1 LPLQNVAT
9 IPLRQP
15 FLSLVSIPTL
25 WQASST
31 NPAGLPL
38 LKLPQARICNDPVH
52 FAESLQ
58 TLLPVRSCEALN
70 QDQQFQVVSGGMRF
84 GDVTVISNWGSGI
97 FGRVEGMD
105 DAQLIVP
112 YQGVGQ
118 FDVGGWRLD
127 NRAGAT
133 LLYLPGGDWRVSSDV
148 LAGVVLRL
156 PRKAIAK
163 VRHVMAGPA
172 APGEPTGLLE
182 SPKLLQYQQSQQ
194 AALFLSLYRA
204 LALLNAATLASGSL
218 PQNLRLD
225 DLLLR
230 LVGLLLG
237 PLPSET
243 PARPCGR
250 GATFEAL
257 IEWIGA
263 NCHRPLSLSDLESQS
278 NYSRRSLQYAFR
290 QRFGCGPMQYIRQ
303 QRLALAKQ
311 HLLAPLPGTT
321 VTSVARECGYLSVA
335 SFRRDYQQRFGEPP
349 SGALR
354 RLRP

>member
-1 LPLQNVAT
+1 M
-9 IPLRQP
+9 
-15 FLSLVSIPTL
+15 SLVSIPTP
-25 WQASST
+25 WQASSA

-38 LKLPQARICNDPVH
+38 LSLPNTKICDDPVH
-52 FAESLQ
+52 FAESLRS
-58 TLLPVRSCEALN
+58 LLPVRSCDALH
-70 QDQQFQVVSGGMRF
+70 QDQPFQVISGGMRL
-84 GDVTVISNWGSGI
+84 GAVSVISNWGSGVC
-97 FGRVEGMD
+97 GRVEGMD

-112 YQGVGQ
+112 YQGIGQ
-118 FDVGGWRLD
+118 FDFGGWRRD

-156 PRKAIAK
+156 PRNNITK
-163 VRHVMAGPA
+163 VRRVMAGPA
-172 APGEPTGLLE
+172 APEELPGLLE
-182 SPKLLQYQQSQQ
+182 SPKLLKYNQSRQ
-194 AALFLSLYRA
+194 AAPFLSLYRA
-204 LALLNAATLASGSL
+204 LALLNAATVASGTL
-218 PQNLRLD
+218 PESLRLD

-243 PARPCGR
+243 APRPCGR
-250 GATFEAL
+250 SKPFEAL

-278 NYSRRSLQYAFR
+278 HYSRRSLQYAFR
-290 QRFGCGPMQYIRQ
+290 QRFGCGPMQYIRR
-303 QRLALAKQ
+303 QRLELAKQ
-311 HLLAPLPGTT
+311 RLLAPLPGTT

-335 SFRRDYQQRFGEPP
+335 SFRRDYQRRFGEPP

-354 RLRP
+354 SLRL

>member
-1 LPLQNVAT
+1 M
-9 IPLRQP
+9 
-15 FLSLVSIPTL
+15 SLVSIPSL
-25 WQASST
+25 WRASSA

-38 LKLPQARICNDPVH
+38 LTLPQTQICNDPVL

-58 TLLPVRSCEALN
+58 PLLPVRSCDALHR
-70 QDQQFQVVSGGMRF
+70 DRSFQVMSGGMRF
-84 GDVTVISNWGSGI
+84 GAVTVISNWGSGVC
-97 FGRVEGMD
+97 GRVEGMD

-112 YQGVGQ
+112 YQGVGH

-133 LLYLPGGDWRVSSDV
+133 LLYLPGGDWRVSSAV

-163 VRHVMAGPA
+163 VRHVMAGPS
-172 APGEPTGLLE
+172 APQEPPGLLE
-182 SPKLLQYQQSQQ
+182 SPQLLQYNQSQQ
-194 AALFLSLYRA
+194 AALFLSLYRT
-204 LALLNAATLASGSL
+204 LALINAATMASGSL
-218 PQNLRLD
+218 PKSLRLD

-230 LVGLLLG
+230 LVGQLLG

-243 PARPCGR
+243 PPRPCGR
-250 GATFEAL
+250 GAPFEAL
-257 IEWIGA
+257 IEWIAA

-290 QRFGCGPMQYIRQ
+290 QRFGCGPMQYIRR

-311 HLLAPLPGTT
+311 RLLAPLPGTT
-321 VTSVARECGYLSVA
+321 VTSVAQECGYLSVA
-335 SFRRDYQQRFGEPP
+335 NFRRDYQQRFGEPP

-354 RLRP
+354 RRRH

>member
-1 LPLQNVAT
+1 M
-9 IPLRQP
+9 
-15 FLSLVSIPTL
+15 SLVSIPTV

-38 LKLPQARICNDPVH
+38 LTLPQTHICKDPVQ
-52 FAESLQ
+52 FAERLQ
-58 TLLPVRSCEALN
+58 ALLPVRSCDALHRN
-70 QDQQFQVVSGGMRF
+70 RPFQVRSAGLQIGAL
-84 GDVTVISNWGSGI
+84 TVISNWGSGVC
-97 FGRVEGMD
+97 GLVEGVV

-112 YQGVGQ
+112 YQGIGH
-118 FDVGGWRLD
+118 FDLGGWRLE
-127 NRAGAT
+127 NRSGST
-133 LLYLPGGDWRVSSDV
+133 LLYLPGGDWQVSSNV

-156 PRKAIAK
+156 PRNAIAK
-163 VRHVMAGPA
+163 VRQVMAGPA
-172 APGEPTGLLE
+172 APRELPGLLE
-182 SPKLLQYQQSQQ
+182 SPKLVHYHQSQQ
-194 AALFLSLYRA
+194 AALFPSLYRA
-204 LALLNAATLASGSL
+204 LALLNATVVASGTMPAS
-218 PQNLRLD
+218 LRLD

-237 PLPSET
+237 PLPNE
-243 PARPCGR
+243 PPMRPCAG
-250 GATFEAL
+250 GGPFEAL

-278 NYSRRSLQYAFR
+278 HYSRRSLQYAFR
-290 QRFGCGPMQYIRQ
+290 QRFGCGPMQYIRR

-311 HLLAPLPGTT
+311 RLLAPLPGTT
-321 VTSVARECGYLSVA
+321 VTSVAQECGYLSVA

>member
-70 QDQQFQVVSGGMRF
+70 QDQQFQVMSGGMLF

>member
-1 LPLQNVAT
+1 
-9 IPLRQP
+9 
-15 FLSLVSIPTL
+15 LSLDSIPTL
-25 WQASST
+25 WQACSA

-38 LKLPQARICNDPVH
+38 LTLPHTKICNDPVQ
-52 FAESLQ
+52 FAESIQ
-58 TLLPVRSCEALN
+58 TLLPVRSCDALH
-70 QDQQFQVVSGGMRF
+70 QDQKFHVISGGMRF
-84 GDVTVISNWGSGI
+84 GPVTVISNWGSGI
-97 FGRVEGMD
+97 CGRVEGMD

-118 FDVGGWRLD
+118 FDFGGWRLD

-133 LLYLPGGDWRVSSDV
+133 MLYLPGGDWRVSSDV

-156 PRKAIAK
+156 PRNAIAQ
-163 VRHVMAGPA
+163 VRRVMAGPA
-172 APGEPTGLLE
+172 APRELPGLLE
-182 SPKLLQYQQSQQ
+182 SPKLLRYHQSQQ

-204 LALLNAATLASGSL
+204 LALLNAATVASGSL
-218 PQNLRLD
+218 PQSLRLD

-243 PARPCGR
+243 PPQHCGP
-250 GATFEAL
+250 GEPFEAL

-278 NYSRRSLQYAFR
+278 HYSRRSLQYAFR
-290 QRFGCGPMQYIRQ
+290 QRFGCGPMQYIRR

-311 HLLAPLPGTT
+311 RLLAPLPGTT

-335 SFRRDYQQRFGEPP
+335 SFRRDFQRRFGEPP
-349 SGALR
+349 SVAMR
-354 RLRP
+354 RRRP

>member
-1 LPLQNVAT
+1 
-9 IPLRQP
+9 
-15 FLSLVSIPTL
+15 LSLVSIPTL
-25 WQASST
+25 WQASSA

-38 LKLPQARICNDPVH
+38 LTLSQTHICNDPVH

-58 TLLPVRSCEALN
+58 ALLPVRSCDALHR
-70 QDQQFQVVSGGMRF
+70 DRPFQVMSGGMRF
-84 GDVTVISNWGSGI
+84 GAVTVISNWGCGVC
-97 FGRVEGMD
+97 GRVEGMD

-112 YQGVGQ
+112 YQGVGH
-118 FDVGGWRLD
+118 FYVGGWQLD

-163 VRHVMAGPA
+163 VRDVMAGPS
-172 APGEPTGLLE
+172 APRELPGLLE
-182 SPKLLQYQQSQQ
+182 SPKLLQYKQSQQ
-194 AALFLSLYRA
+194 AALFQSLYRA
-204 LALLNAATLASGSL
+204 LALLNAATMASDDSL
-218 PQNLRLD
+218 PQSLRLD

-243 PARPCGR
+243 PPRPCGQ
-250 GATFEAL
+250 GTPFEAL
-257 IEWIGA
+257 IEWIEA

-335 SFRRDYQQRFGEPP
+335 NFRRDYQRRFGEPP

>member
-1 LPLQNVAT
+1 M
-9 IPLRQP
+9 
-15 FLSLVSIPTL
+15 SLVSIPAL

-38 LKLPQARICNDPVH
+38 LTLPQTHSCNDPVQ
-52 FAESLQ
+52 FAERLQ
-58 TLLPVRSCEALN
+58 ALLPVRSCDALH
-70 QDQQFQVVSGGMRF
+70 QDQTFQVMSGGVRF
-84 GDVTVISNWGSGI
+84 GAVTVISNWGSGI
-97 FGRVEGMD
+97 LGRVEGMD

-112 YQGVGQ
+112 YQGVGH
-118 FDVGGWRLD
+118 FDIGGWRLD

-156 PRKAIAK
+156 PRNAIAK
-163 VRHVMAGPA
+163 VRRVMAGPA
-172 APGEPTGLLE
+172 APGEPPGLLE
-182 SPKLLQYQQSQQ
+182 SPKLLEYHQSQQ
-194 AALFLSLYRA
+194 AALFPSLYRA
-204 LALLNAATLASGSL
+204 LALLNATTLASGTL
-218 PQNLRLD
+218 PESLRLD

-237 PLPSET
+237 PLPSEN
-243 PARPCGR
+243 PPLRCGR
-250 GATFEAL
+250 DEPFEAL
-257 IEWIGA
+257 IEWIEA
-263 NCHRPLSLSDLESQS
+263 NCHRPLSLSDLERQS

-290 QRFGCGPMQYIRQ
+290 QRFGCGPMQYIRR

-311 HLLAPLPGTT
+311 RLHAPLPGTT
-321 VTSVARECGYLSVA
+321 VTSVAHECGYLSVA

-349 SGALR
+349 SGPLR